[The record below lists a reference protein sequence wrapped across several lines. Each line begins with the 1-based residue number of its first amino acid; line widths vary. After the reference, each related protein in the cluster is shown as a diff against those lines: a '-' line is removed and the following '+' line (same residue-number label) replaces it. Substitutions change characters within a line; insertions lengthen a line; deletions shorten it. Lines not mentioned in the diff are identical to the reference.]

1 MTDTPA
7 NRTLNYSSSLKHNS
21 KEYKLDLT
29 MHNNNSLIVTTIE
42 LSSISLNKYTSEYS
56 IDTLHKLSKYFL
68 LFDNISDCI
77 PDIISKIN
85 KNEYSINIDENSFQL
100 TIKLNIMNCNDFT
113 FNLNK
118 KERNINQIVESLCE
132 AVNFLKEENHKLKS
146 ENNAYKKEV
155 DILKKEIKEI
165 KEKLLPLKKEKDI
178 ENENNKV
185 FPGSKILY
193 NIEEKKLIL
202 NWIKP
207 NAKIK
212 LTLLY
217 QVSTDGDRISTF
229 YSKVGKKSPTIVL
242 LKTNAGYK
250 CGGYTTKTWEN
261 TNNYKKDELAF
272 LFSIDNKKKYQLKND
287 LLDDAIY
294 THSNYF
300 AFGNGHDL
308 KIYDQCKEHNSNQ
321 YSNFPC
327 AYSGGNKCEL
337 TGGQY
342 NFTVSELEVY
352 YVEFI

>member
-7 NRTLNYSSSLKHNS
+7 NRSLNYSSSLKHNN

-29 MHNNNSLIVTTIE
+29 MHNYNSLIVTTIE
-42 LSSISLNKYTSEYS
+42 LSSISLNKYTSEFS

-68 LFDNISDCI
+68 IFDNISDCI

-118 KERNINQIVESLCE
+118 KERNLNKIVESLCE
-132 AVNFLKEENHKLKS
+132 AVNFLKEENRKLKS
-146 ENNAYKKEV
+146 ENNSFKNEIDV
-155 DILKKEIKEI
+155 LKKEIKEI

-185 FPGSKILY
+185 FPDSKILY
-193 NIEEKKLIL
+193 NIEEKQLIL

-250 CGGYTTKTWEN
+250 CGGYTTKAWEKSC
-261 TNNYKKDELAF
+261 YKKDELAF

-287 LLDDAIY
+287 QLDKAIY
-294 THSNYF
+294 NQSDLF
-300 AFGNGHDL
+300 AFGGGFDL
-308 KIYDQCKEHNSNQ
+308 IIYDQCKEHNSSQ
-321 YSNFPC
+321 YSNFPYS
-327 AYSGGNKCEL
+327 YSGGNKYEL